1 MWRKSSKSD
10 TGGSCVE
17 VRNDL
22 TALRDSKSPETIM
35 PVSRQALA
43 RLTTFA
49 VVSDVGSVHGS

>member
-10 TGGSCVE
+10 SGASCVE

-22 TALRDSKSPETIM
+22 AALRDSKHPVVAM
-35 PVSRQALA
+35 PVSRPALA

-49 VVSDVGSVHGS
+49 VSRR

>member
-22 TALRDSKSPETIM
+22 AALRDSKHPAVSM

-49 VVSDVGSVHGS
+49 QVQR